1 VGARTDSW
9 KAWLTSSAKANLQPL
24 PPYATAQ
31 TPVLDSVAR
40 TEIGRIVR
48 VTDSGGRITLGGLR
62 SIDRDT
68 LTIAEP
74 ALTLRQID
82 ERAGK
87 LFEMRARRADS
98 RLDATERLENSPAVV
113 DLPGR
118 FHDTAVTRYGVSL
131 AQPRYTVVPCNSSG
145 RP

>member
-68 LTIAEP
+68 LTIAEA

-87 LFEMRARRADS
+87 LFEMRSAARTSSS
-98 RLDATERLENSPAVV
+98 RPAIHSQTWPRFRRPC
-113 DLPGR
+113 LPSG
-118 FHDTAVTRYGVSL
+118 AVCGKHQSHGL
-131 AQPRYTVVPCNSSG
+131 N
-145 RP
+145 